1 MVQTVTRKRSR
12 ALLIFLAL
20 VTPFLVGIIYFG
32 NYKNQASAAIS
43 YVGIGSKANTTSST
57 TITIPRSTSVVA
69 GDFMIAQVAL
79 RPNSPTITPPSGW
92 TFIRRDNSST
102 NRITTALYYKF
113 ATASEPTSYT
123 WTFSTSLITSGGI
136 VAYRGVDATTPI
148 DVHSGRV
155 NASGCTLTA
164 NSVTTTQANDML
176 VFIGGFDDSSDLIVP
191 SGMTEQLDI
200 HGGDTS
206 TYFAGQQL
214 GAAGSTGNK
223 ITACSS
229 SAFESIGNLVALRA
243 ASTTPTYTPIPT
255 PTQPVAPT
263 NTPAPTLGCTT
274 SGTDYTLIFDRSGS
288 MTSENRMTLAKQA
301 AGNFIDTIA
310 TEPGARIALVSFE
323 SVDDETTDLNFST
336 NFSQAKAVSNG
347 YVANG
352 LTCTRCGLNLA
363 RQQFQNNGRANAKKV
378 AILFTDGEPW
388 HSDFWYD
395 TDEDEKEIQN
405 VIALGKTLWDQDK
418 IQVYGI
424 GLGTAKFET
433 FLPDLVSFSNG
444 KSYQARFGS
453 ELNPIYA
460 DIVNDVQPKGAI
472 SGFVFHDQNRNSTF
486 NSEPRLQGW
495 EVVLTTGATTT
506 RRTSDASG
514 NYSFTNVC
522 DGNHRI
528 SVTEQPN
535 WVTTLPLNPSY
546 YMISI
551 VNGAAVTNRNFGV
564 SQGYIITGNVFN
576 DINKNGIKEASEQNY
591 LGTPSL
597 TATRNGVP
605 VGTLTTGPGGYYQIS
620 GLTAG
625 TVVVSFLNV
634 PEDYLMTYPLNG
646 PPPSFQINVGPGCNV
661 NGSKGASC
669 Q

>member
-12 ALLIFLAL
+12 AFLIFLAL
-20 VTPFLVGIIYFG
+20 ITPFLIGIIYFG

-43 YVGIGSKANTTSST
+43 YVGIASRANTTAST

-69 GDFMIAQVAL
+69 GDFMIAQVAM
-79 RPNSPTITPPSGW
+79 RPSSPTIAPPSGW

-136 VAYRGVDATTPI
+136 VAYRGVDPTTPI
-148 DVHSGRV
+148 DAHSGRV

-164 NSVTTTQANDML
+164 NSVTTTRANDML
-176 VFIGGFDDSSDLIVP
+176 VFIGGFDDDSSDLIAP
-191 SGMTEQLDI
+191 SGMTERLDV

-206 TYFAGQQL
+206 TYFAEQQL
-214 GAAGSTGNK
+214 GADGSTGNK
-223 ITACSS
+223 VTSCSS
-229 SAFESIGNLVALRA
+229 STFESVGNLVAL
-243 ASTTPTYTPIPT
+243 STPTNTPIPT
-255 PTQPVAPT
+255 QPVSPT
-263 NTPAPTLGCTT
+263 NPPASRLGCTT

-288 MTSENRMTLAKQA
+288 MTSENRMMLAKQA
-301 AGNFIDTIA
+301 AGNFIDSIA
-310 TEPGARIALVSFE
+310 TESGARIALISFE
-323 SVDDETTDLNFST
+323 SVGDETTDLNFST
-336 NFSQAKAVSNG
+336 NFSQAKAVINS
-347 YVANG
+347 YVAHG

-363 RQQFQNNGRANAKKV
+363 RQQFQNNGRSNAKKV
-378 AILFTDGEPW
+378 VILFTDGEPW
-388 HSDFWYD
+388 HSDSWYN

-405 VIALGKTLWDQDK
+405 VITLGKTLWDQDK
-418 IQVYGI
+418 IHMYGI

-433 FLPDLVSFSNG
+433 FLPDLVSFSSG

-472 SGFVFHDQNRNSTF
+472 SGFVFDDQNRNGTF

-495 EVVLTTGATTT
+495 EAVLTTGTTTT
-506 RRTSDASG
+506 RKTSDASG

-522 DGNHRI
+522 DGNHRV

-535 WVTTLPLNPSY
+535 WVITLPLNPSY
-546 YMISI
+546 YTVSI
-551 VNGAAVTNRNFGV
+551 INGAAVTNQNFGV

-576 DINKNGIKEASEQNY
+576 DINKNGINEADEQNY
-591 LGTPSL
+591 SGIPSL

-605 VGTLTTGPGGYYQIS
+605 VGTITTGPGGYYQIS

-625 TVVVSFLNV
+625 TVVVSFLKV
-634 PEDYLMTYPLNG
+634 PEDYSMTSPLNG
-646 PPPSFQINVGPGCNV
+646 PPPSFQVTVGPGCNV